1 MMHRDLKPSN
11 IFFSLDGL
19 IKVGDFGLVT
29 SSTYG
34 GLQNSYVTLK
44 GLGEE
49 QGGGQHTGNLG
60 SHFYMSPEQVLGKKY
75 NRKVDIFSL
84 GIILF
89 ELHHPFATSMERAKV
104 RSCDVTMFIFMFY
117 ILYSTCSTVL
127 RYWRMSE
134 IPSSL
139 QTLRLLFHWRYIC
152 VYLRCNWCVIN

>member
-104 RSCDVTMFIFMFY
+104 RSCDVTCTCLYSIFYMFY
-117 ILYSTCSTVL
+117 CSQVL
-127 RYWRMSE
+127 EDVRNSKF
-134 IPSSL
+134 PSNFEA
-139 QTLRLLFHWRYIC
+139 TLPLE
-152 VYLRCNWCVIN
+152 VYMCLPAL